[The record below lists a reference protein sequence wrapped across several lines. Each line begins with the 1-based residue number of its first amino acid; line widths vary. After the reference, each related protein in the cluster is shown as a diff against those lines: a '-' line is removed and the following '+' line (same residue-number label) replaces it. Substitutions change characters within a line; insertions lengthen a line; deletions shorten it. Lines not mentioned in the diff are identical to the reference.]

1 MQHQFNF
8 EVKNSLRKH
17 MQSSQDT
24 VRRDHV
30 KSLTVQGN
38 SLALAVAEGCD
49 LPWKSYMFGM
59 KQGTLKFML
68 NTSTDT
74 LLSQANLKQWKK
86 SASDMCPLCQGRQ
99 IKNHVPIICPV
110 GIETP

>member
-1 MQHQFNF
+1 M
-8 EVKNSLRKH
+8 
-17 MQSSQDT
+17 
-24 VRRDHV
+24 

-38 SLALAVAEGCD
+38 SLALAVAQECD
-49 LPWKSYMFGM
+49 LTWKSYMFGL

-68 NTSTDT
+68 NASIDT

-86 SASDMCPLCQGRQ
+86 STSDMCPLCQGRQ
-99 IKNHVPIICPV
+99 TKNHVPIICPV